1 MHWTYLRRELGGR
14 RKQTAI
20 VSIGLAV
27 AIALVIVINSL
38 SAGIRDAQQTALS
51 SVYGVGTDLTITGE
65 AAAPGEGGPGRFEFG
80 EDGGETDDEGATTL
94 SQSRLT
100 TDFGRS
106 TIPTDVLE
114 NVRGIDGVAQAAG
127 ALSLTSMTFSGELPA
142 APGDGG
148 GFPGAPGGGMP
159 GGGFGG
165 GSFDIGMTTVLGV
178 DPEDLAVGPL
188 SAVEV
193 ADGRTFDADDAGQL
207 VALLDASYATTE
219 ELAVGDDIE
228 LAGSQ
233 VEIVGLIAS
242 TTADADTAA
251 QVYLPLDTAQTLA
264 GLEDVVST
272 IYVQA
277 AGADSTDALQAT
289 LEAQLDG
296 VEVSSQSDLAATVSG
311 SLSSASS
318 LISGL
323 GTWLSVIVLAVAVV
337 LAVLLTVSGVSRRTR
352 ELGTLKAIGW
362 SNGRIVRQIAGESLV
377 QGLIGG
383 VAGLVIGI
391 GTIGIINLV
400 SPTIGTAPAASSG
413 GGTGPGGS
421 GGPGGFPG
429 TGGSP
434 FSGAAAQAEVVLNA
448 PLTLWIVIA
457 ALVLS
462 VIAGLLAGVVG
473 GWRAARLSPAEALR
487 SVA

>member
-1 MHWTYLRRELGGR
+1 MHWTYPRRELGGR

-27 AIALVIVINSL
+27 AIALVIVVNSL

-178 DPEDLAVGPL
+178 DPED
-188 SAVEV
+188 
-193 ADGRTFDADDAGQL
+193 
-207 VALLDASYATTE
+207 
-219 ELAVGDDIE
+219 LAVGDDIE

-400 SPTIGTAPAASSG
+400 SPTISTAPAASSG
-413 GGTGPGGS
+413 GGTGPGGA